1 MISATNYLVAVVA
14 LGTLG
19 FAANAPPTQ
28 PLPLD
33 DSIVKGSYIAELES
47 GGDIQG
53 FLDQVQGKL
62 EANVSRRLDLDYS
75 LFKGV
80 SFHVEGSHNLLGDS
94 NHAGTRSMIT
104 ALPRV
109 KKVWPVRRVGP
120 PQVRVAWTGK
130 DKSFRANRGD
140 TASKQDPY
148 APHVMTQ
155 VDKMHERGFTGNG
168 TRIGVVDTGIDYT
181 HPALGG
187 CFGPGCLVSYG
198 RDLQDGDDDPMDNCV
213 GHGTHVAGII
223 AAQTNALGFVGAA
236 PGVTLGAYRIF
247 PCGNDGTTSD
257 IVIAGFNQAFEDGS
271 DIITA
276 SLGSFSG
283 WAEDPVSVAVSR
295 IVDAG
300 VPCTVAVGNQVGGSE
315 GMFGDSA
322 PASGRG
328 VLAIT
333 SFENTVVPT
342 YDDAAGT
349 LVMAPNTRDPGFT
362 NEWASWRPNFGLELK
377 PEFGAPGGDILSTYP
392 VSMGSYAVLSGTSM
406 ATPLAAAVVALVSQ
420 ARGGILHDNA
430 LLTRLLVSTAKPNLI
445 SASPLRDPDPSWV
458 PQDLTLA
465 GPAIQ
470 QGGGLVQ
477 ALDAAF
483 ATILVSESSMSFNDS
498 EHFVP
503 EHRFTVTNSG
513 LKGISLNLTHLPA
526 FTTSALYQIYRS
538 STPVPSESHAALTI
552 SPSTL
557 SLDPGASAK
566 IRVTAVPPKD
576 LDSTIL
582 PVYSGYVVLS
592 ANDGTR
598 LSVPYLGAAT
608 AMRNQTVMASERMWL
623 TRSDSPRSDPV
634 TANATFQMA
643 LPVGAPKEWL
653 VNATNATTT
662 PEGYNIYVPGTQP
675 SQYTWLVLGS
685 SLLRIELVRLDKVVS
700 GDGLV
705 GRTITGFPMD
715 YNRALGL
722 NSIVNGTLA
731 DGSYLEPGQYKSVVL
746 ALRIF
751 GDPQNIKDYDRFDS
765 APFWIRYVSAA
776 M

>member
-130 DKSFRANRGD
+130 NKSFRANRGD

-300 VPCTVAVGNQVGGSE
+300 VPCTVAVGNQLSRPTTTPPGHWSWRPTLE
-315 GMFGDSA
+315 ILALPM
-322 PASGRG
+322 SGR
-328 VLAIT
+328 
-333 SFENTVVPT
+333 
-342 YDDAAGT
+342 AG
-349 LVMAPNTRDPGFT
+349 G
-362 NEWASWRPNFGLELK
+362 PNFGLELK

-653 VNATNATTT
+653 VNATNTTTT
-662 PEGYNIYVPGTQP
+662 PEGYNIYVPGTLP

-705 GRTITGFPMD
+705 GRTITGFSMD

-765 APFWIRYVSAA
+765 APFWIRYVAAA